1 MRSSLYPLSR
11 RRAHLLIAMK
21 YGAEQ
26 EKQLMTELW
35 SLNIK
40 DDPLNFV
47 KFAFP
52 WGQKNTPLEDFT
64 GPRKWQEKILRD
76 IAIHIQRNQ
85 TIDLPEMFRLA
96 VASGRGIGKSALV
109 AWLILW
115 MLSTRLGA
123 TIIVTAN
130 TEQQLRS
137 RTWAELGKWITLAI
151 NSHWFNKTATTVKPA
166 PWFEE
171 ALIRDLQIDTGYYY
185 AQAQLWSEENPDA
198 FAGIHS
204 SYGVCLIMDEASG
217 IPAPIY
223 SVSEGFF
230 SEPTAHRY
238 WFTFSNPR
246 RNTGPFYDSF
256 YSKRKYWHNE
266 QIDSRTVEGTDQKLF
281 QTMLEQYG
289 ENSTV
294 ARVEVLGEFPSAD
307 DDTVIPMDLVRAAV
321 DRDVSI
327 SASAPIVWGLDVA
340 RFGGDNSALCV
351 RQGNTVLEIK
361 TFNSMDLMQL
371 CGAVKNKYDNET
383 MMTKPQEVLVDVIGL
398 GSGVVDRLAEQNLP
412 VRGVNV
418 AEAPSTKK
426 NFLNLRAELWFAIK
440 DWLAQREC
448 RLPNDDELVA
458 ELAAPIYKYTSTGKI
473 KLESKEE
480 MKKRGIKS
488 PDRADALALTMAS
501 AAASFS
507 GSQSFMGYN
516 FKKPLQSRILR
527 VL

>member
-1 MRSSLYPLSR
+1 
-11 RRAHLLIAMK
+11 MK
-21 YGAEQ
+21 YSAEQ
-26 EKQLMTELW
+26 EKELMLEIW
-35 SLNIK
+35 SMNVK

-47 KFAFP
+47 KFIFP
-52 WGQKNTPLEDFT
+52 WGQEGTPLEDFT
-64 GPRKWQEKILRD
+64 GPREWQENILRE
-76 IAIHIQRNQ
+76 ITMHIQRNQ
-85 TIDLPEMFRLA
+85 SMELPEMFRLA

-109 AWLILW
+109 SWLILW
-115 MLSTRLGA
+115 MLSTRLGS

-137 RTWAELGKWITLAI
+137 RTWAELGKWLTLSL
-151 NSHWFNKTATTVKPA
+151 NSHWYQKTATTIKPA

-171 ALIRDLQIDTGYYY
+171 ALIRDLKIDTGYYY

-230 SEPTAHRY
+230 SEPTPDRY
-238 WFTFSNPR
+238 WLTFSNPR

-256 YSKRKYWHNE
+256 HSRRKYWKNE

-281 QTMLEQYG
+281 QTMLDQYG
-289 ENSTV
+289 EDSTV

-307 DDTVIPMDLVRAAV
+307 DDTVIPMELVRAAIG
-321 DRDVSI
+321 RDVALT
-327 SASAPIVWGLDVA
+327 ASEPIVWGLDVA

-371 CGAVKNKYDNET
+371 CGAIKNKYDDET
-383 MMTKPQEVLVDVIGL
+383 VISRPQEILVDVIGL

-418 AEAPSTKK
+418 SESSSTKK
-426 NFLNLRAELWFAIK
+426 NYLNLRAELWFGIK
-440 DWLAQREC
+440 DWLGQRDC
-448 RLPNDDELVA
+448 RLPNDDDLVA

-473 KLESKEE
+473 KIESKEE

-501 AAASFS
+501 SAASFGGTS
-507 GSQSFMGYN
+507 TFMGYN
-516 FKKPLQSRILR
+516 FKKPLQSKIFR
-527 VL
+527 VG

>member
-1 MRSSLYPLSR
+1 
-11 RRAHLLIAMK
+11 MK
-21 YGAEQ
+21 YEPKQEQ
-26 EKQLMTELW
+26 QLMTEIW

-40 DDPLNFV
+40 DDPVNFV

-52 WGQKNTPLEDFT
+52 WGQKDTPLEDFE

-76 IAIHIQRNQ
+76 IAVHIQRNQ

-137 RTWAELGKWITLAI
+137 RTWAELGKWLTLSI
-151 NSHWFNKTATTVKPA
+151 NSHWFMKTATTIKPA
-166 PWFEE
+166 PWFQE
-171 ALIRDLQIDTGYYY
+171 ALERDLKIDTGYYY

-217 IPAPIY
+217 IPSPIY

-230 SEPTAHRY
+230 SEPTKDRY

-256 YSKRKYWHNE
+256 HSKRAFWKSL

-281 QTMLEQYG
+281 QSMIEQYG

-294 ARVEVLGEFPSAD
+294 SRVEVMGEFPQAD
-307 DDTVIPMDLVRAAV
+307 DDTVIPMELIRAAV
-321 DRDVSI
+321 DRDVALT
-327 SASAPIVWGLDVA
+327 ASEPIIWGLDVA

-351 RQGNTVLEIK
+351 RQGNTVFEI
-361 TFNSMDLMQL
+361 TSFASMDLMQL
-371 CGAVKNKYDNET
+371 CGLIKNRYDDATVLER
-383 MMTKPQEVLVDVIGL
+383 PQEILVDVIGI
-398 GSGVVDRLAEQNLP
+398 GAGVVDRLREQNLP
-412 VRGVNV
+412 VRGINV
-418 AEAPSTKK
+418 SESSSVKK
-426 NFLNLRAELWFAIK
+426 NYLNLRADLWFAIK
-440 DWLAQREC
+440 DWLAQRDC
-448 RLPNDDELVA
+448 RLPIDDELA
-458 ELAAPIYKYTSTGKI
+458 SELAAPLYKYTSTGKI
-473 KLESKEE
+473 KIESKDE
-480 MKKRGIKS
+480 MRKRGIKS
-488 PDRADALALTMAS
+488 PDKADALALTMAS
-501 AAASFS
+501 SAASFS
-507 GSQSFMGYN
+507 GSESVFGYN
-516 FKKPLQSRILR
+516 FKKPLKSRIIR
-527 VL
+527 VG